1 MSEIQ
6 SAHPETPHK
15 SHRAAWLRAAV
26 LGADDGL
33 VSVSSIMLG
42 VSAANAN
49 SSIILTAG
57 IAGLVAGA
65 MSMAAGEYIS
75 VSSQKDS
82 EKADILQ
89 EKRSLKDNPDEELAE
104 LTEIY
109 IQRGLDKKLAKQVAV
124 QLHDHDALEAHLR
137 DEIGIDSEALSNPVQ
152 ALLASAIAFSLGAII
167 PIFAALIFKGSKSE
181 MAIVIATLIFLGISG
196 AAGAF
201 LGGGNKIW
209 AAARVFLGGG
219 LAMAVTSLI
228 GHFIGRSV

>member
-1 MSEIQ
+1 MSDTL
-6 SAHPETPHK
+6 SAHPETPHR

-42 VSAANAN
+42 VSAAHAN

-82 EKADILQ
+82 EKADILI
-89 EKRSLKDNPDEELAE
+89 ESKSLNENPNEELSE

-109 IQRGLDKKLAKQVAV
+109 IQRGLDKKLAKQVAI

-137 DEIGIDSEALSNPVQ
+137 DEIGIDSEDLSNPIQ

-167 PIFAALIFKGSKSE
+167 PILAALIFKGSKSE
-181 MAIVIATLIFLGISG
+181 LAIIISTLVALGISG

-201 LGGGNKIW
+201 LGGGNKLW

-219 LAMAVTSLI
+219 IAMAVTSLI
-228 GHFIGRSV
+228 GHLIGRSV

>member
-1 MSEIQ
+1 
-6 SAHPETPHK
+6 
-15 SHRAAWLRAAV
+15 
-26 LGADDGL
+26 
-33 VSVSSIMLG
+33 MLG
-42 VSAANAN
+42 VSAAHAN

-137 DEIGIDSEALSNPVQ
+137 DEIGIDPEDLSNPVQ

-167 PIFAALIFKGSKSE
+167 PILAALIFKGPHSS
-181 MAIVIATLIFLGISG
+181 MAIVIATLLFLGISG
-196 AAGAF
+196 AIGAF

-219 LAMAVTSLI
+219 IAMAVTSLI
-228 GHFIGRSV
+228 GHLIGRNV

>member
-42 VSAANAN
+42 VSAAHAN

-109 IQRGLDKKLAKQVAV
+109 IQRGLDKILAKQVAV

-137 DEIGIDSEALSNPVQ
+137 DEIGIDPEDLSNPVQ

-167 PIFAALIFKGSKSE
+167 PILAALIFKGPHSS
-181 MAIVIATLIFLGISG
+181 MAIVIATLLFLGISG
-196 AAGAF
+196 AIGAF

-219 LAMAVTSLI
+219 IAMAVTSLI
-228 GHFIGRSV
+228 GHLIGRNV

>member
-42 VSAANAN
+42 VSAAHAN

-89 EKRSLKDNPDEELAE
+89 EKKSLKDNPDEELAE

-137 DEIGIDSEALSNPVQ
+137 DEIGIDPEDLSNPVQ
-152 ALLASAIAFSLGAII
+152 ALLASAIAFSFGAII
-167 PIFAALIFKGSKSE
+167 PILAALIFKGPHSG
-181 MAIVIATLIFLGISG
+181 MAIVIATLLFLGISG
-196 AAGAF
+196 AIGAF

-209 AAARVFLGGG
+209 AAARVFIGGG

-228 GHFIGRSV
+228 GHLIGRSV

>member
-1 MSEIQ
+1 MPEIT
-6 SAHPETPHK
+6 SAHPEEPHK
-15 SHRAAWLRAAV
+15 SHRAGWLRAAV

-42 VSAANAN
+42 VSAAHAN
-49 SSIILTAG
+49 NSIILTAG

-82 EKADILQ
+82 QKADIEQ
-89 EKRSLKDNPDEELAE
+89 ESKSLKMNPKAELEE

-109 IQRGLDKKLAKQVAV
+109 MQRGLDKKLAQQVAS
-124 QLHDHDALEAHLR
+124 QLHEHDALEAHLR
-137 DEIGIDSEALSNPVQ
+137 DEIGIDPEDLSNPVQ
-152 ALLASAIAFSLGAII
+152 ALLASAIAFSIGALI
-167 PIFAALIFKGSKSE
+167 PIFAALVFKGSKSE
-181 MAIVIATLIFLGISG
+181 IAIVIATLVALAISG

-201 LGGGNKIW
+201 LGGGNKLW

-219 LAMAVTSLI
+219 VAMAVTSLI
-228 GHFIGRSV
+228 GHLIGRSV

>member
-33 VSVSSIMLG
+33 VYVSSIMLG
-42 VSAANAN
+42 VSAAHGN

-137 DEIGIDSEALSNPVQ
+137 EEIGIDPEDLSNPVQ

-167 PIFAALIFKGSKSE
+167 PILATLIFKGPHSG
-181 MAIVIATLIFLGISG
+181 MAIVIATLLFLGISG
-196 AAGAF
+196 AIGAF

-209 AAARVFLGGG
+209 AAVRVFLGGG
-219 LAMAVTSLI
+219 IAMAVTSLI
-228 GHFIGRSV
+228 GHLIGRNV

>member
-42 VSAANAN
+42 VSAAHAN

-137 DEIGIDSEALSNPVQ
+137 DEIGIDPEDLSNPVQ

-167 PIFAALIFKGSKSE
+167 PILATLIFKGSHSG

-196 AAGAF
+196 AIGAF

-219 LAMAVTSLI
+219 IAMAVTSLI
-228 GHFIGRSV
+228 GHLIGRSV

>member
-42 VSAANAN
+42 VSAAHAN

-137 DEIGIDSEALSNPVQ
+137 DEIGIDPEDLSNPVQ

-167 PIFAALIFKGSKSE
+167 PILAALIFKGPHSS
-181 MAIVIATLIFLGISG
+181 MAIVIATLLFLGISG
-196 AAGAF
+196 AIGAF

-219 LAMAVTSLI
+219 IAMAVTSLI
-228 GHFIGRSV
+228 GHLIGRNV

>member
-42 VSAANAN
+42 VSAAHAN

-89 EKRSLKDNPDEELAE
+89 EKKSLKENPDAELAE

-109 IQRGLDKKLAKQVAV
+109 VQRGLDKKLAKQVAV

-137 DEIGIDSEALSNPVQ
+137 DEIGIDLEDLSNPVQ
-152 ALLASAIAFSLGAII
+152 ALLASAIAFSAGAIV
-167 PIFAALIFKGSKSE
+167 PIFAALIFKGSGSGT
-181 MAIVIATLIFLGISG
+181 AIVVATLIFLGISG

-209 AAARVFLGGG
+209 AAARVFLGCGI
-219 LAMAVTSLI
+219 AMTVTSLI
-228 GHFIGRSV
+228 GHLIGRSV

>member
-42 VSAANAN
+42 VSAAHAN

-89 EKRSLKDNPDEELAE
+89 EKKSLKENPDAELAE

-109 IQRGLDKKLAKQVAV
+109 VQRGLDKKLAKQVAV

-137 DEIGIDSEALSNPVQ
+137 DEIGIDLEDLSNPVQ
-152 ALLASAIAFSLGAII
+152 A
-167 PIFAALIFKGSKSE
+167 
-181 MAIVIATLIFLGISG
+181 
-196 AAGAF
+196 
-201 LGGGNKIW
+201 
-209 AAARVFLGGG
+209 
-219 LAMAVTSLI
+219 
-228 GHFIGRSV
+228 

>member
-1 MSEIQ
+1 MPEIT
-6 SAHPETPHK
+6 SAHPEEPHK
-15 SHRAAWLRAAV
+15 SHRAGWLRAAV

-42 VSAANAN
+42 VSAAHAN
-49 SSIILTAG
+49 NSIILTAG

-82 EKADILQ
+82 QKADIEQ
-89 EKRSLKDNPDEELAE
+89 ESKSLKMNPKAELEE

-109 IQRGLDKKLAKQVAV
+109 MQRGLDKKLAQQVAS
-124 QLHDHDALEAHLR
+124 QLHEHDALEAHLR
-137 DEIGIDSEALSNPVQ
+137 DEIGIDPEDLSNPVQ
-152 ALLASAIAFSLGAII
+152 ALLASAIAFSIGAII
-167 PIFAALIFKGSKSE
+167 PIFAALVFKGSKSE
-181 MAIVIATLIFLGISG
+181 IAIVIATLVALAISG

-201 LGGGNKIW
+201 LGGGNKLW

-219 LAMAVTSLI
+219 VAMAVTSLI
-228 GHFIGRSV
+228 GHLIGRSV

>member
-42 VSAANAN
+42 VSAAHAN

-89 EKRSLKDNPDEELAE
+89 EKKSLKDNPDEELAE

-137 DEIGIDSEALSNPVQ
+137 DEIGIDPEDLSNPVQ
-152 ALLASAIAFSLGAII
+152 ALLASAIAFSFGAII
-167 PIFAALIFKGSKSE
+167 PILATLIFKGPHSG
-181 MAIVIATLIFLGISG
+181 MAIVIATLLFLGISG
-196 AAGAF
+196 AIGAF

-219 LAMAVTSLI
+219 IAMAVTSLI
-228 GHFIGRSV
+228 GHLIGRSV